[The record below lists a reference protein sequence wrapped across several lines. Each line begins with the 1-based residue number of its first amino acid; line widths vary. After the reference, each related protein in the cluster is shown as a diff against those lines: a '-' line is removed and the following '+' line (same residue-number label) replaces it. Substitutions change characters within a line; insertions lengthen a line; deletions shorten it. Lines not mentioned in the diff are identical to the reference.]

1 MHQSDEVTDR
11 IMSLVADY
19 VVDRLRL
26 DPVPLDHPESMTSL
40 AQRAPNLIGERPRP
54 PISRSFPLR
63 PPRRR

>member
-26 DPVPLDHPESMTSL
+26 DPVPLDHPESMASL

-54 PISRSFPLR
+54 VLAHPPGLR
-63 PPRRR
+63 